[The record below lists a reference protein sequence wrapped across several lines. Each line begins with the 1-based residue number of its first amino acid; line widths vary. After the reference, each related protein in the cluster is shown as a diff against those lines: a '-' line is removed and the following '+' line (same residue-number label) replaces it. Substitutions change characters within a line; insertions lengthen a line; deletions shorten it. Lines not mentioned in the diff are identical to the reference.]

1 MAVSIDMNFAHTRNV
16 QCENMHVIVFLAN
29 NRDAALVG
37 RGGIGPRA
45 KELCER
51 R

>member
-16 QCENMHVIVFLAN
+16 QCENMHVHVFLAN

-37 RGGIGPRA
+37 REIGPRA